1 MVWQGRGLYH
11 GMMAVAM
18 LALLAACAGTPLR
31 PESPRV
37 KLVGLEPLA
46 VDLFEQRYRVGLR
59 IQNPNDFPLRVRGID
74 FRIDLNGQRFAEGV
88 SNRQVEVPAFGE
100 ARVDVEVSSSLLD
113 LMRQLQSLG
122 RGETRALE
130 YRISGRLALTGSP
143 LRVPFRYEGRIDL
156 APAGA
161 PREGGA

>member
-1 MVWQGRGLYH
+1 MRETGRVNHWLLA
-11 GMMAVAM
+11 AVV
-18 LALLAACAGTPLR
+18 LALLGACAGTPLR

-37 KLVGLEPLA
+37 RLVGLEPLA
-46 VDLFEQRYRVGLR
+46 VELLEQRYRVGLR

-88 SNRQVEVPAFGE
+88 SNRHVEVPAFGE
-100 ARVDVEVSSSLLD
+100 ARLDVEVSSSLFD
-113 LMRQLQSLG
+113 LVRQLQSLG
-122 RGETRALE
+122 RGESRALE
-130 YRISGRLALTGSP
+130 YRISGRLALSGSP

-161 PREGGA
+161 PGDSGA